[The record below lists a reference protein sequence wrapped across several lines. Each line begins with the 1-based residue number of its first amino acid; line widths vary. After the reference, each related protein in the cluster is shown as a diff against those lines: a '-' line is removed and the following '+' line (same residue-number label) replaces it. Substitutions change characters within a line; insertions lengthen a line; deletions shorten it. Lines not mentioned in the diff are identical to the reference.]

1 MSLSSSLPWVR
12 SPTSLRL
19 LSLLETRSQI
29 FQTAF
34 NPTSFRTAA
43 KYLRRRVRGPS
54 MLAYYPP
61 KLNIARVASMYPD
74 LELVDED
81 EQTRLEDIEYRR
93 KRGKGPPKK
102 LKKSMLFLLPI
113 ETMAHS

>member
-1 MSLSSSLPWVR
+1 
-12 SPTSLRL
+12 
-19 LSLLETRSQI
+19 
-29 FQTAF
+29 
-34 NPTSFRTAA
+34 
-43 KYLRRRVRGPS
+43 

-102 LKKSMLFLLPI
+102 LKKNESRR
-113 ETMAHS
+113 SGGKKR